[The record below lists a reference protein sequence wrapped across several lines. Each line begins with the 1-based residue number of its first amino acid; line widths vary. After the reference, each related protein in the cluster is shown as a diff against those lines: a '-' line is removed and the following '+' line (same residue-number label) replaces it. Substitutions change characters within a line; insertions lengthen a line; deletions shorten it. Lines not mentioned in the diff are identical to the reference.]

1 MTNVVTDKKKINDFL
16 NSRFIDKIYPSS
28 QEAAT
33 ILSSGNKLKFY
44 LGIDPTGPDI
54 HLGHMT
60 NFFILNDLADLGHEV
75 ILLVGDFTALVGDPT
90 DKEATRKVITPQK
103 VKENMDTYKRQVS
116 KILKGELD
124 IRYNSD
130 WLNKMELGYFMSEV
144 AREFTVQ
151 QLILRDMFQKRIKEG
166 KPITVEEFLYPLLQG
181 YDSVAMEI
189 DGEIGGTDQTFNMLV
204 GRDLLKERSK
214 NKIVITTPLLEDPET
229 NKKIMNKS
237 EGSYVSLQDSQD
249 NIFGKVMSMP
259 DSYIMPL
266 LNYATRLDDA
276 DIKNVKIRIDS
287 GENPKILK
295 ELAAFEIVKIIHG
308 EESAKKAGEEFRA
321 LFSEGQIP
329 EKRNEVSLKDI
340 GVEVAG
346 LNSTASIVGA
356 GLNMSKSEV
365 KRLIEQGGVKV
376 NNVVIIDSNEP
387 RKVGDVIRVGPRRFI
402 EVKE

>member
-60 NFFILNDLADLGHEV
+60 NFLILNDLADLGHEV

-116 KILKGELD
+116 KILKEELD

-214 NKIVITTPLLEDPET
+214 N
-229 NKKIMNKS
+229 
-237 EGSYVSLQDSQD
+237 
-249 NIFGKVMSMP
+249 
-259 DSYIMPL
+259 
-266 LNYATRLDDA
+266 
-276 DIKNVKIRIDS
+276 
-287 GENPKILK
+287 
-295 ELAAFEIVKIIHG
+295 
-308 EESAKKAGEEFRA
+308 
-321 LFSEGQIP
+321 
-329 EKRNEVSLKDI
+329 
-340 GVEVAG
+340 
-346 LNSTASIVGA
+346 
-356 GLNMSKSEV
+356 
-365 KRLIEQGGVKV
+365 
-376 NNVVIIDSNEP
+376 
-387 RKVGDVIRVGPRRFI
+387 
-402 EVKE
+402 

>member
-116 KILKGELD
+116 KILKEELD

>member
-1 MTNVVTDKKKINDFL
+1 
-16 NSRFIDKIYPSS
+16 
-28 QEAAT
+28 
-33 ILSSGNKLKFY
+33 
-44 LGIDPTGPDI
+44 
-54 HLGHMT
+54 
-60 NFFILNDLADLGHEV
+60 
-75 ILLVGDFTALVGDPT
+75 
-90 DKEATRKVITPQK
+90 
-103 VKENMDTYKRQVS
+103 MDTYKRQVS